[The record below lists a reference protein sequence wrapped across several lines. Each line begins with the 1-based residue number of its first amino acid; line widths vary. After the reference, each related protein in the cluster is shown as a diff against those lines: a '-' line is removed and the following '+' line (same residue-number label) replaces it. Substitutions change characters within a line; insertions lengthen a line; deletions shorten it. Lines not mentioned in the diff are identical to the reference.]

1 MLRRKTFQLVMNM
14 FPPLFFNRIILK
26 EVSEDYSYMKVKIR
40 KSILNMNFHRSI
52 FGGTIFSAFDP
63 YFPTMYYNIFAQKNR
78 KLEIWMKSAN
88 IKYKRPATTH
98 LFLEFKISKEDIL
111 LAEKELNEKGK
122 HEKWHKVEAINKKG
136 IVCAEAEMLVYLRD
150 NKVEAKIGF

>member
-1 MLRRKTFQLVMNM
+1 MLRRKTLQFILNI

-26 EVSEDYSYMKVKIR
+26 KVSEDYTYMKVKIR
-40 KSILNMNFHRSI
+40 RSILNINFHKTI

-63 YFPTMYYNIFAQKNR
+63 FFPTMYYNIFAKKNR
-78 KLEIWMKSAN
+78 KLEIWLKSAN

-98 LFLEFKISKEDIL
+98 LFLKFKISKEDIQL
-111 LAEKELNEKGK
+111 VEEELNNKGK
-122 HEKWHKVEAINKKG
+122 YEKWHKVEAINKNG

-150 NKVEAKIGF
+150 NKIQKIGF

>member
-1 MLRRKTFQLVMNM
+1 MLRRKTLQFILNI

-26 EVSEDYSYMKVKIR
+26 KVSEDYTYMKVKIR
-40 KSILNMNFHRSI
+40 RSILNINFHKTI

-63 YFPTMYYNIFAQKNR
+63 FFPTMYYNIFEQKNR
-78 KLEIWMKSAN
+78 KLEIWLKSAN

-98 LFLEFKISKEDIL
+98 LFLEFKISEDDIQT
-111 LAEKELNEKGK
+111 AESELDSNGK
-122 HEKWHKVEAINKKG
+122 HEKWHKVEAINKNG

-150 NKVEAKIGF
+150 NKIQKIGF

>member
-1 MLRRKTFQLVMNM
+1 MLRRKTLQFILNI

-26 EVSEDYSYMKVKIR
+26 KVSEDYTYMKVKIR
-40 KSILNMNFHRSI
+40 RSILNINFHKTI

-63 YFPTMYYNIFAQKNR
+63 FFPTMYYNIFEQKNR
-78 KLEIWMKSAN
+78 KLEIWLKSAN

-98 LFLEFKISKEDIL
+98 LFLEFKISEDDIQT
-111 LAEKELNEKGK
+111 AESELNIKGK
-122 HEKWHKVEAINKKG
+122 YEKWHKVEAINKNG

-150 NKVEAKIGF
+150 NKIQKIGF